1 MPRGGNGQANVAA
14 AERREHAVVERGAEA
29 DFYIAATVPPSRA
42 RFVLKHDDT
51 FVMIDS
57 HGDIGADPGGPDGVF
72 DADTRCLS
80 RLVLA
85 VEGGQPLL
93 LGSDVR
99 DDNLNLSVDLTNP
112 DIVRGGRIVLAK
124 DTVHISRT
132 CFVRD
137 GALRQRIAI
146 VNHGLDALSLT
157 VSLELDSDFADVFEV
172 RGVKRAR
179 RGRLQRI
186 VTTNGVDLVY
196 TGTDGA
202 GRQTSISFSPPPG
215 ATDDR
220 MATFDVALEPGGVRI
235 IFVEVA
241 CRGPQ
246 PRFSF
251 TGELA
256 GARREH
262 KAATQHIARVSTANS
277 IVDETLHRSL
287 CDLYML
293 TSATPQGPYPYAG
306 IPWYST
312 TFGRDGLI
320 TALQMLWFD
329 PRIAR
334 GVLTRLARHQA
345 TALDAA
351 ADAEPGK
358 ILHEMRAG
366 EMARVGE
373 VPFGLYYGS
382 VDSTPLFVILAGR
395 YAQRTGDY
403 ALVRRLWPA
412 IEGAL
417 GWLDLWGDR
426 DGDGLI
432 EYGASGGEGGL
443 ANQGWKDSSDS
454 VFHADGR
461 LAKGP
466 IALVEVQGYAYL
478 ARRLAAQCARRLG
491 LTARAGE
498 LEIQCRH
505 QRDLFETAF
514 WCEDIQTYALALDG
528 EKRACRVRSSNPAHA
543 LFTGIMRAERARLV
557 AADIM
562 RPHFLTG
569 WGVRTIAQDE
579 ARYNPMSYHNGSV
592 WPHDNAMIA
601 MGLEHYGLKAAAEP
615 IFRGIMDAARY
626 MQLRRLPELF
636 CGFRRRPGRGP
647 TLYPVACSPQA
658 WAAGAPFQFVQTM
671 LGLEFDYDRR
681 LIVLKDPLVPE
692 FLGHLTVRNLR
703 LGQARADFRLERQTD
718 GRVALQLLAVEGDV
732 EISLAFPGRP
742 PA

>member
-1 MPRGGNGQANVAA
+1 MPRGGQSEARAA
-14 AERREHAVVERGAEA
+14 AERGTEA

-72 DADTRCLS
+72 DSDTRCLS
-80 RLVLA
+80 RLVLSI
-85 VEGGQPLL
+85 EGAQPLL

-99 DDNLNLSVDLTNP
+99 DDNLNLYVDLTNP
-112 DIVRGGRIVLAK
+112 DIVRGGRIVLPK
-124 DTVHISRT
+124 DTVHVSRT

-146 VNHGLDALSLT
+146 VNHGLDPLSIVVAL
-157 VSLELDSDFADVFEV
+157 EIDSDFADVFEV
-172 RGVKRAR
+172 RGVKRPR
-179 RGRLQRI
+179 RGRLHR
-186 VTTNGVDLVY
+186 VATASDVDLAY
-196 TGTDGA
+196 TGTDGVA
-202 GRQTSISFSPPPG
+202 RQTRISFSPPPRSI
-215 ATDDR
+215 DER
-220 MATFDVALEPGGVRI
+220 MATFDIALAPGEIRLV
-235 IFVEVA
+235 FVEVA

-246 PRFSF
+246 PRYSF
-251 TGELA
+251 TGDLA

-262 KAATQHIARVSTANS
+262 KAATQHIARVATANS

-293 TSATPQGPYPYAG
+293 MSATPQGPYPYAG

-329 PRIAR
+329 PRVAR
-334 GVLTRLARHQA
+334 GVLMRLARHQA
-345 TALDAA
+345 TTLDTA

-412 IEGAL
+412 IERAL
-417 GWLDLWGDR
+417 AWLDRWGDR

-432 EYGASGGEGGL
+432 EYGASGGDGGL

-478 ARRLAAQCARRLG
+478 ARQIAAQCARRLG
-491 LTARAGE
+491 LTQRAAE
-498 LEIQCRH
+498 LEIQARH
-505 QRDLFETAF
+505 QRDIFETAF
-514 WCEDIQTYALALDG
+514 WCEDLKGYALALDG
-528 EKRACRVRSSNPAHA
+528 DKRPCRVRTSNPAHA
-543 LFTGIMRAERARLV
+543 LFTGIMPADRARLV
-557 AADIM
+557 AADIQ
-562 RPHFLTG
+562 RPRFLTG
-569 WGVRTIAQDE
+569 WGVRTVAQDE

-601 MGLEHYGLKAAAEP
+601 TG
-615 IFRGIMDAARY
+615 
-626 MQLRRLPELF
+626 
-636 CGFRRRPGRGP
+636 
-647 TLYPVACSPQA
+647 
-658 WAAGAPFQFVQTM
+658 
-671 LGLEFDYDRR
+671 
-681 LIVLKDPLVPE
+681 
-692 FLGHLTVRNLR
+692 
-703 LGQARADFRLERQTD
+703 
-718 GRVALQLLAVEGDV
+718 
-732 EISLAFPGRP
+732 
-742 PA
+742 